1 MLNRIILIGRLVA
14 DPQLRYTPSGI
25 PVTNFTVAVNR
36 GFTNQQ
42 GEQEVDFIDVVCWRK
57 LAETVANHL
66 SKGRLV
72 AIEGRLQVRSYE
84 ASDGSRRKAAEVVA
98 DNVRFLDSRRDGPQV
113 EPPPGSHSG
122 PGGGDDLSTDDVP
135 F

>member
-25 PVTNFTVAVNR
+25 PVTNFAVAVNR

-72 AIEGRLQVRSYE
+72 AIEGRLQIRSYE

-98 DNVRFLDSRRDGPQV
+98 DNVRFLDSRRDGPQG
-113 EPPPGSHSG
+113 ESTPGSPSG
-122 PGGGDDLSTDDVP
+122 PSGGDDLSTDDVP

>member
-1 MLNRIILIGRLVA
+1 MLNRIVLIGRLVA

-25 PVTNFTVAVNR
+25 PVTNFTLAVNR

-42 GEQEVDFIDVVCWRK
+42 GEQETDFIDTVCWRK

-66 SKGRLV
+66 TKGRLV
-72 AIEGRLQVRSYE
+72 AVEGRLQIRSYD
-84 ASDGSRRKAAEVVA
+84 ASDGTRRKAAEVVA
-98 DNVRFLDSRRDGPQV
+98 DNVRFLDSPRDAGRAP
-113 EPPPGSHSG
+113 EAA
-122 PGGGDDLSTDDVP
+122 GDVPTDADALSTDEVP